1 MGRWV
6 MLEIAM
12 PREISE
18 EAEDERVGL
27 VRCFQRDEM
36 RGAGDLGVTG
46 VR

>member
-1 MGRWV
+1 
-6 MLEIAM
+6 L

-18 EAEDERVGL
+18 EVDDEPVGF

-36 RGAGDLGVTG
+36 RGAGHFDVTG